1 MNNLCNNTKKIY
13 EINYFIFVNFFLYFQ
28 KKLLKN
34 DKNISYIF
42 NFFFILN
49 KFLYKYLIYLYKIL
63 IFIKS

>member
-34 DKNISYIF
+34 NKNISLKLNE
-42 NFFFILN
+42 NFISILN
-49 KFLYKYLIYLYKIL
+49 
-63 IFIKS
+63 

>member
-34 DKNISYIF
+34 DKNI
-42 NFFFILN
+42 FIN
-49 KFLYKYLIYLYKIL
+49 
-63 IFIKS
+63 FIKIKIKTYKLILYISFLNFIY

>member
-34 DKNISYIF
+34 DINYLNFLLNIF
-42 NFFFILN
+42 LN
-49 KFLYKYLIYLYKIL
+49 
-63 IFIKS
+63 

>member
-34 DKNISYIF
+34 DKNISLLI
-42 NFFFILN
+42 NLS
-49 KFLYKYLIYLYKIL
+49 LMKYM
-63 IFIKS
+63 

>member
-34 DKNISYIF
+34 DIYF
-42 NFFFILN
+42 NLNFEFIL
-49 KFLYKYLIYLYKIL
+49 K
-63 IFIKS
+63 

>member
-34 DKNISYIF
+34 DKNISFIII
-42 NFFFILN
+42 FFILITN
-49 KFLYKYLIYLYKIL
+49 
-63 IFIKS
+63 